1 MKPKHLLIPY
11 LIIIVVFPALI
22 AHLAVPL
29 KLNAALCEN
38 IMDGIMI
45 LTAAAGMVS
54 LIIRKKSGF
63 KGWIP
68 LLGLALLVLLPQ
80 LYLWK
85 TQNRG
90 FYELRIIYRFALLYI
105 TLFIIPLEVHMHR
118 KEICLIIGL
127 FCIFGLVCCIYELVQ
142 HPRIWEAMNI
152 FTGKGSRVESFFE
165 QKNRF
170 GAYCA
175 LLLILCFFAEELS
188 ENKLWFIPAAFF
200 GFFLVCTESRGGL
213 VLTAIFCLG
222 FLLSYRRRLGT
233 KTILMILADLAIV
246 LCILFIVPQTRELLM
261 ALMRP
266 ESGVTG
272 RDRIWAVAWNYY
284 LESNPLIGHGLG
296 TQIERVMIEQ
306 ISSNVNTH
314 NMYLYILNCG
324 GIALVAFYIFSLVVL
339 FRRGRYRHHYLIPF
353 LAAYLVYGFFEMA
366 AAPFDYWHLSNMFTI
381 CLFALPSFAGV
392 DPHRHHHR
400 KHSTVRTVVNAENQD
415 SSN

>member
-1 MKPKHLLIPY
+1 
-11 LIIIVVFPALI
+11 
-22 AHLAVPL
+22 
-29 KLNAALCEN
+29 
-38 IMDGIMI
+38 MD
-45 LTAAAGMVS
+45 LEHV
-54 LIIRKKSGF
+54 L
-63 KGWIP
+63 
-68 LLGLALLVLLPQ
+68 LLVVLPQ

-105 TLFIIPLEVHMHR
+105 TLYVIPLEVHMHR
-118 KEICLIIGL
+118 KEICLIIGI
-127 FCIFGLVCCIYELVQ
+127 FCIFGLFCCIYELVQ
-142 HPRIWEAMNI
+142 HPQIWEYTNA
-152 FTGKGSRVESFFE
+152 FSGKGSRVESFFE

-175 LLLILCFFAEELS
+175 LWIIISFFAVELT

-200 GFFLVCTESRGGL
+200 GIFLFFTESRGGL
-213 VLTAIFCLG
+213 ILTAIFCLG
-222 FLLSYRRRLGT
+222 FLLSYRKRFGT
-233 KTILMILADLAIV
+233 RTVFLIIADIA
-246 LCILFIVPQTRELLM
+246 ILFAVLYIIPQTRNIIM
-261 ALMRP
+261 AVLRP
-266 ESGVTG
+266 EDGVTG
-272 RDRIWAVAWNYY
+272 RDRIWTVAWNYF
-284 LESNPLIGHGLG
+284 LESNPLIGHGFG

-324 GIALVAFYIFSLVVL
+324 GIALVAFYIFSLVIL

-353 LAAYLVYGFFEMA
+353 LAGYLVYGFFEMA

-392 DPHRHHHR
+392 YPHRHHHR